1 MVMTLQTENQISDVH
16 LREKDLYRID
26 EIEPLTTIVCKKGLL
41 WLTQS
46 GDNNDHVLTDGEK
59 FTLDHRG
66 VVLMEALP
74 DAQVL
79 IIPPSLN

>member
-1 MVMTLQTENQISDVH
+1 MVMTLQSQEKISEVHSQEN
-16 LREKDLYRID
+16 DLYRID
-26 EIEPLTTIVCKKGLL
+26 EIEPLTTIVCKKGLV
-41 WLTQS
+41 WLTQT

-59 FTLDHRG
+59 FTLGHRG

-74 DAQVL
+74 DAQVR

>member
-16 LREKDLYRID
+16 LQDKDLYRID
-26 EIEPLTTIVCKKGLL
+26 EIEPLTTIVCKKGLV
-41 WLTQS
+41 WLTQT
-46 GDNNDHVLTDGEK
+46 GDNKDHVLTDCEK
-59 FTLDHRG
+59 FTLNHRG

-74 DAQVL
+74 DAQVR

>member
-1 MVMTLQTENQISDVH
+1 MVMNLQTENQIADVQIQ
-16 LREKDLYRID
+16 EKDLYRID
-26 EIEPLTTIVCKKGLL
+26 EIEPMTTIVCKKGLV

-59 FTLDHRG
+59 FTLDRRG
-66 VVLMEALP
+66 VVLLEALP
-74 DAQVL
+74 YAQVS

>member
-1 MVMTLQTENQISDVH
+1 MVMTLQSQEKISEVH
-16 LREKDLYRID
+16 LQEKDLYRID
-26 EIEPLTTIVCKKGLL
+26 EIEPLTTIVCKKGLV
-41 WLTQS
+41 WLTQT

-59 FTLDHRG
+59 YTLNHRG

-74 DAQVL
+74 NAQVR

>member
-1 MVMTLQTENQISDVH
+1 MVMTLQNQETTSELH
-16 LREKDLYRID
+16 LQAKDLYRIE
-26 EIEPLTTIVCKKGLL
+26 EIEPLTTIVCKKGLV
-41 WLTQS
+41 WLTQT
-46 GDNNDHVLTDGEK
+46 GDNNDHVLKDGEK

-74 DAQVL
+74 DAQVR

>member
-1 MVMTLQTENQISDVH
+1 MVMNLQTENQIADVQIQE
-16 LREKDLYRID
+16 RDLYRID
-26 EIEPLTTIVCKKGLL
+26 EIEPMTTIVCKKGLV

-59 FTLDHRG
+59 FTLDRRG
-66 VVLMEALP
+66 VVLLEALP
-74 DAQVL
+74 YAQVS

>member
-1 MVMTLQTENQISDVH
+1 MVMNLQTENLIADVQIQ
-16 LREKDLYRID
+16 EKDLYRID
-26 EIEPLTTIVCKKGLL
+26 EIEPMTTIVCKKGLV

-59 FTLDHRG
+59 FTLDRRG
-66 VVLMEALP
+66 VVLLEALP
-74 DAQVL
+74 YAQVS

>member
-1 MVMTLQTENQISDVH
+1 MVMNLQTENQIADVQIQ
-16 LREKDLYRID
+16 EKDLYRID
-26 EIEPLTTIVCKKGLL
+26 EIEPMTTIVCKKGLV

-59 FTLDHRG
+59 FTLDRRG
-66 VVLMEALP
+66 VVLLEALP
-74 DAQVL
+74 FAQVS

>member
-1 MVMTLQTENQISDVH
+1 MVMNLQTEHQIADVQIQ
-16 LREKDLYRID
+16 EKDLYRID
-26 EIEPLTTIVCKKGLL
+26 EIEPMTTIVCKKGLV

-59 FTLDHRG
+59 FTLDRRG
-66 VVLMEALP
+66 VVLLEALP
-74 DAQVL
+74 YAQVS

>member
-1 MVMTLQTENQISDVH
+1 MTLQTENQISDVH

-26 EIEPLTTIVCKKGLL
+26 EIKPLTTIVCKKGLL
-41 WLTQS
+41 WLTLS

-74 DAQVL
+74 DAQVR

>member
-1 MVMTLQTENQISDVH
+1 MVMNLQTENQIADVQIQ
-16 LREKDLYRID
+16 EKDLYRID
-26 EIEPLTTIVCKKGLL
+26 EIEPMTTIVCKKGLV

-59 FTLDHRG
+59 FTLDRRG
-66 VVLMEALP
+66 VVLLEALP
-74 DAQVL
+74 YAQVR